1 MILSAMR
8 TDNRKRPEPARRI
21 LDYID
26 YKKRMDTITYFK
38 ERFKP
43 GQPNGKEG
51 SLHAIREDAFHTFNT
66 LGIPTG
72 KQEEWK
78 YTRIKGLFN
87 KDYLFGD
94 TLSSSTLSQEQ
105 IFKDGKLTGH
115 EQANILVFING
126 LFSIPLSVICS
137 PELQVMPLEQAS
149 SGEYKDIISK
159 HLGHSSAYI
168 GDGINALNTA
178 FFHGGAFIQ
187 VKRGQVTQHPVYI
200 YHIADASQG
209 NIFAQPRTLVH
220 LGENAHLQI
229 VETFITLGGQE
240 SFTNK
245 VTEIVVEKDA
255 RLEYYKIQ
263 NDNSR
268 ASQVST
274 THIRQIGKSHTLCIV
289 ISLGGAVIRN
299 NLNLIFEAPNCES
312 HLYGLYCLNNQ
323 SHIDNHTVVD
333 NTMPNCLSN
342 ELYKGIVTDQAT
354 AVFNGKIFVRKDAQK
369 TNAYQS
375 NKNLLLT
382 DTATV
387 NSKPQLEIFA
397 DDVKCSHG
405 CTVGSL
411 DEEALFYLRSRGLHE
426 DYARSLL
433 LQAFALDILEK
444 IKSVPIRT
452 YVNDLISQR
461 LEIDLS

>member
-1 MILSAMR
+1 
-8 TDNRKRPEPARRI
+8 
-21 LDYID
+21 
-26 YKKRMDTITYFK
+26 MDTITYFK

-51 SLHAIREDAFHTFNT
+51 SLHAIREDAFRTFNT
-66 LGIPTG
+66 LGIPSG

-78 YTRIKGLFN
+78 YTRIKQVFN
-87 KDYLFGD
+87 KDYQFAD
-94 TLSSSTLSQEQ
+94 APSSSSLSPDD
-105 IFKDGKLTGH
+105 IFGTGKLTGH
-115 EQANILVFING
+115 EQANILVFVNG

-137 PELQVMPLEQAS
+137 PQLLVIPLEQAAC
-149 SGEYKDIISK
+149 GEYKDIVSR
-159 HLGHSSAYI
+159 HLGHSGTYV

-187 VKRGQVTQHPVYI
+187 VKPGQITQHPVYI
-200 YHIADASQG
+200 YHIADARQG

-220 LGENAHLQI
+220 ISENAQLQM
-229 VETFITLGGQE
+229 VETFSTLGSQE

-245 VTEIVVEKDA
+245 VTEIVVEKGA

-263 NDNSR
+263 NDNSQ

-274 THIRQIGKSHTLCIV
+274 THIRQIGKSHTHSVV
-289 ISLGGAVIRN
+289 ISLGGALIRN
-299 NLNLIFEAPNCES
+299 NLNLIFESAYCES

-323 SHIDNHTVVD
+323 SHVDNHTVVD
-333 NTMPNCLSN
+333 NIMPNCLSN

-452 YVNDLISQR
+452 YVNDLISKR
-461 LEIDLS
+461 LEIEVS